1 MLILGERYGHLE
13 PDRLPGGAATY
24 RSAGSAKAVPGFD
37 VIDYG
42 QEDYVFGSKDKDA
55 RHWNTY
61 LLDVFQEHADT
72 LSSLFNL
79 GASVQSDDSQSGSS
93 SQSSGSYE

>member
-1 MLILGERYGHLE
+1 MNATDISNLTVSL
-13 PDRLPGGAATY
+13 GGAATY

-93 SQSSGSYE
+93 SQSWGSYE

>member
-1 MLILGERYGHLE
+1 MLILGERATDISE
-13 PDRLPGGAATY
+13 PDRLLGRRHLPFT
-24 RSAGSAKAVPGFD
+24 GSAKAVPGFD

-61 LLDVFQEHADT
+61 LLDVFQEHPLT
-72 LSSLFNL
+72 P
-79 GASVQSDDSQSGSS
+79 
-93 SQSSGSYE
+93 